1 MMAKLSLLCL
11 SSILPALIC
20 WASSADLPTN
30 YEYFTEGGIVAGLNA
45 DQRYF
50 KLNEKEITIFSGAF
64 HYFRVHSSQWRDRL
78 RKMRAAGLNTIE
90 TYVSWNLHEYHSGAF
105 DFGHGGSDFEEF
117 LDIAEF
123 IKIAQEEDLFVLV
136 RAGPYIC
143 SEWEFGGLPSWLL
156 REKDIKVRTSDEVF
170 LKYVAR
176 FWAELLQILEP
187 LQFTNGGP
195 IIAFQVENE
204 YGNTGNHDSEYLRA
218 LASFLEEQTLIFCKG
233 YFDHVGEDHHT
244 ISVETYS
251 EVLEAI
257 ITHPASV
264 NIYMFVGSTNFGFT
278 NGASSLYSGLDNSGL
293 QPDTTSYD
301 YDAPITEAGEITD
314 KFTATARLI
323 EQYNPVKTKLP
334 EVPETPERVVFED
347 IKIEEQIL
355 LRKII
360 DDYPEAVVSES
371 IVSMEQ
377 LPINNNSGQSFGY
390 VVYRKTGLNL
400 REGAE
405 LKISG
410 YVRDTVLVLLNGQL
424 LNPVLSSKSDLDS
437 FGYWRVKD
445 STVTLTREAL
455 REATLDLVVEN
466 NARNNYG
473 SLDQFQQFKGLIED
487 VLIDDE
493 VISAWQIIPLEFK
506 KSWNK
511 QLTGWHEVQETEA
524 TPALYRVTF
533 NAEAPL
539 RDTYI
544 NVRDW
549 RKGIAIINGFV
560 LGRIFAIGPQQAM
573 YLPAGLL
580 QEGENDLIIFEHFTA
595 PEYVKFSKNA
605 IWGKGTYVN

>member
-143 SEWEFGGLPSWLL
+143 SEWEFG
-156 REKDIKVRTSDEVF
+156 
-170 LKYVAR
+170 
-176 FWAELLQILEP
+176 
-187 LQFTNGGP
+187 
-195 IIAFQVENE
+195 
-204 YGNTGNHDSEYLRA
+204 
-218 LASFLEEQTLIFCKG
+218 
-233 YFDHVGEDHHT
+233 
-244 ISVETYS
+244 
-251 EVLEAI
+251 
-257 ITHPASV
+257 
-264 NIYMFVGSTNFGFT
+264 
-278 NGASSLYSGLDNSGL
+278 
-293 QPDTTSYD
+293 
-301 YDAPITEAGEITD
+301 
-314 KFTATARLI
+314 
-323 EQYNPVKTKLP
+323 
-334 EVPETPERVVFED
+334 
-347 IKIEEQIL
+347 
-355 LRKII
+355 
-360 DDYPEAVVSES
+360 
-371 IVSMEQ
+371 
-377 LPINNNSGQSFGY
+377 
-390 VVYRKTGLNL
+390 
-400 REGAE
+400 
-405 LKISG
+405 
-410 YVRDTVLVLLNGQL
+410 
-424 LNPVLSSKSDLDS
+424 
-437 FGYWRVKD
+437 
-445 STVTLTREAL
+445 
-455 REATLDLVVEN
+455 
-466 NARNNYG
+466 
-473 SLDQFQQFKGLIED
+473 
-487 VLIDDE
+487 
-493 VISAWQIIPLEFK
+493 
-506 KSWNK
+506 
-511 QLTGWHEVQETEA
+511 
-524 TPALYRVTF
+524 
-533 NAEAPL
+533 APL